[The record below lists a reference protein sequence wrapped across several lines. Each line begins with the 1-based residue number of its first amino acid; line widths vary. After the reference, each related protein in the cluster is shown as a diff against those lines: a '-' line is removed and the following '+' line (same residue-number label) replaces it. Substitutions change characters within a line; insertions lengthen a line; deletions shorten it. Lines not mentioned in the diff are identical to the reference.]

1 MTSLRL
7 ATLVLGLLT
16 LSCSGG
22 PPGSGRVSQ
31 PGAPVDLTLRSLD
44 GQTLSLA
51 SLRGKVVV
59 VDAWATWCGPCLRA
73 LPSLEK
79 LAGVRPDDIV
89 VVGLSVDH
97 DKKALVDFLAER
109 PLPYFVA
116 HADAAASRA
125 FRSHALPTLFFLDRE
140 GVIRETLVG
149 THPDVVLIETAES
162 YL

>member
-1 MTSLRL
+1 MNSIRL
-7 ATLVLGLLT
+7 LTLALSLLT
-16 LSCSGG
+16 LSCVAAPPRSGPLSQTG
-22 PPGSGRVSQ
+22 P
-31 PGAPVDLTLRSLD
+31 PVDLTLRSLD
-44 GQTLSLA
+44 GETLSLS

-73 LPSLEK
+73 LPSMER
-79 LAGVRPDDIV
+79 LAGVMPEDIV

-97 DKKALVDFLAER
+97 DKKALSTFLADR

-116 HADAAASRA
+116 HADARASQA
-125 FRSHALPTLFFLDRE
+125 FRSHALPTVFFLDRE

-149 THPDVVLIETAES
+149 THPDVVLIETAKS